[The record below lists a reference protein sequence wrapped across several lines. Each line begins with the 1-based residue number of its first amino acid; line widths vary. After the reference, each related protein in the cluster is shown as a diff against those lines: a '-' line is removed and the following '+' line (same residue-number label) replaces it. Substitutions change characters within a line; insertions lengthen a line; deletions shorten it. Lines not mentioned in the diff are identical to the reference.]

1 MPSFDL
7 APADI
12 GNPDARPRRQKARFD
27 GDLYTPQW
35 VRYSGQTKE
44 GFCQH
49 CKPGKWLQLKNS
61 AYWYHVQFYHGI
73 SATSGHYYRAPL
85 QMSTFENGIKGVC
98 HQCREVVAVCHA
110 KKKDMALWFRHAHK
124 CHVHHKPKSLKK
136 R

>member
-1 MPSFDL
+1 MGD
-7 APADI
+7 
-12 GNPDARPRRQKARFD
+12 PDARPRQQKARFE

-35 VRYSGQTKE
+35 VRYNGQAKE

-73 SATSGHYYRAPL
+73 SATSGRYYRAPL
-85 QMSTFENGIKGVC
+85 QMSTFENGIRGLC
-98 HQCREVVAVCHA
+98 HQCREVVAVCHT

-136 R
+136 H